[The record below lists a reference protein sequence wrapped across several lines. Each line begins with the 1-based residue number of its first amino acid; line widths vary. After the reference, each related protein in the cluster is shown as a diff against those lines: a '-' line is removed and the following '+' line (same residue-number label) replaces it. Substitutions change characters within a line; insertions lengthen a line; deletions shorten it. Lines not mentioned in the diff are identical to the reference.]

1 MSKIIAEKNKTKIV
15 KLLRFFWGDFSQYV
29 PDAVNLFC
37 QEIKRCCGTL
47 LRYILTQP
55 LKKERKNN
63 YVRSLQRMLIHAR
76 GALFFIMTNLAAFS
90 LYFFLY
96 FEVWD
101 LSSLKCS
108 LWELFETSR
117 PPKKVNHES
126 SKQQP
131 MQQQH
136 RFCFFDSILYL
147 SCWFWARIP
156 FFRPKKKR
164 E

>member
-1 MSKIIAEKNKTKIV
+1 MSKKKNELRKSTLQNKKQKLCWFFEVII
-15 KLLRFFWGDFSQYV
+15 LYV

-37 QEIKRCCGTL
+37 QWAESRVW
-47 LRYILTQP
+47 
-55 LKKERKNN
+55 KKKFREN
-63 YVRSLQRMLIHAR
+63 RMLIHAR

-131 MQQQH
+131 IQQH
-136 RFCFFDSILYL
+136 RFYFFDSILYL

>member
-1 MSKIIAEKNKTKIV
+1 M
-15 KLLRFFWGDFSQYV
+15 
-29 PDAVNLFC
+29 
-37 QEIKRCCGTL
+37 
-47 LRYILTQP
+47 
-55 LKKERKNN
+55 
-63 YVRSLQRMLIHAR
+63 RSLQRMLIHAR

-131 MQQQH
+131 IQQH
-136 RFCFFDSILYL
+136 RFCFLILYFI
-147 SCWFWARIP
+147 WVVDFERAFH
-156 FFRPKKKR
+156 FFGQKR
-164 E
+164 NANKAYKLYFIYFQEFIYFIEFSSECESVRRL